1 MKQQFMGVAVNPSSI
16 SSSSSSSHTGSI
28 IGSSSSGG
36 VATGNYLSALTQN
49 SPMLGGKNPLVL
61 NGSSNTNIN
70 STSSGALGNV
80 NTIIGS
86 SRNLNQHQTMGG
98 FMNQTS
104 SGVGGLMDG
113 NFNQRGMGGMTPSS
127 ATSIRGGGLPSSSSG
142 LMNQPGSVNRI
153 SPTQQL
159 INRSTTPSSSLN
171 QNTTLASSG
180 VSGDSYRPSESILSM
195 INSGQQF
202 AGQFPSS
209 AMKLPQISQNNIFKN
224 IALSNYTPQQK
235 QSMIIQVR
243 NLAQQ
248 NGFDANTI
256 DQHFQEYLMYEQTRQ
271 YQLHLLQQQQQMQQR
286 QVTADDKYSLFG
298 LTSIFKA
305 KDSDL
310 AVLALGLD
318 LTSLGLNLNAT
329 EQIYHQFA
337 SPFSDIQPPG
347 IIPDYRVPDCY
358 KLHMPL
364 HEFHIEKFTDE
375 TLLYMFYAMPRDV
388 LQLVAARE
396 LTKRGWKY
404 HKPTQL
410 WFIRDVSVND
420 FVQTPDGEKGTY
432 FYFDVQSWS
441 RKRKAGVILSYDMLY
456 NPAPFLQQQQQKQ

>member
-1 MKQQFMGVAVNPSSI
+1 MKQQFMGVAVNPSS
-16 SSSSSSSHTGSI
+16 SSSSSNTSSI
-28 IGSSSSGG
+28 IGSSSGG
-36 VATGNYLSALTQN
+36 VAGNYLSALTQN
-49 SPMLGGKNPLVL
+49 SPMLGGKNPMVL
-61 NGSSNTNIN
+61 NGSSNTN
-70 STSSGALGNV
+70 TSSIGNV
-80 NTIIGS
+80 NTIIGG
-86 SRNLNQHQTMGG
+86 SRNLNQQQAMGG

-127 ATSIRGGGLPSSSSG
+127 ATIRGGGLPSSASIG
-142 LMNQPGSVNRI
+142 NQPGSVNRI

-171 QNTTLASSG
+171 QNTTLPSSG

-202 AGQFPSS
+202 AGQTFPSS
-209 AMKLPQISQNNIFKN
+209 AMKLPQISQNNIFKS

-235 QSMIIQVR
+235 QSMIIQMR

-256 DQHFQEYLMYEQTRQ
+256 EQHFQEYVMYEQTRQ
-271 YQLHLLQQQQQMQQR
+271 YQLQLLQQQQMQQR
-286 QVTADDKYSLFG
+286 QITADDKYSLFG
-298 LTSIFKA
+298 MTSIFKA

-318 LTSLGLNLNAT
+318 LTSLGLNLNAS
-329 EQIYHQFA
+329 EQIYHHFA
-337 SPFSDIQPPG
+337 SPFSDVQPPG
-347 IIPDYRVPDCY
+347 MIPDYRVPDCY

-364 HEFHIEKFTDE
+364 HEFHIEKFSDE

-432 FYFDVQSWS
+432 FYFDVQTWT

-456 NPAPFLQQQQQKQ
+456 NPTPFLQSYQQQQQQQQKQ